1 MLCHNGDHFIGAPW
15 ISSRVLLEEN
25 IRREIGQKVKEVDL
39 VIDVLISA
47 GMTSP
52 ALRAAQARVLS
63 LQELGTALFW
73 RFTDVGKMYVP
84 GKMLLN
90 V

>member
-1 MLCHNGDHFIGAPW
+1 MQ
-15 ISSRVLLEEN
+15 EN

-52 ALRAAQARVLS
+52 ALRTAQARDQTGGIRHHLPYIPKK
-63 LQELGTALFW
+63 ELK
-73 RFTDVGKMYVP
+73 V
-84 GKMLLN
+84 
-90 V
+90 